1 MIFDFFRVTI
11 LNFQIYLVYRR
22 GFQRKRIL
30 KRNLKRSADSTYKPV
45 AKLYTR
51 GGGGKISFQYAFP
64 LKTTII
70 YLKIQNG
77 NPEKIKYHNFFL
89 IW

>member
-11 LNFQIYLVYRR
+11 LNFQIYDR

-45 AKLYTR
+45 AKLYTPSSPGIIDDVWVDITLGR
-51 GGGGKISFQYAFP
+51 NKSYIFNAVYFKICTALAIDIGASK
-64 LKTTII
+64 L
-70 YLKIQNG
+70 
-77 NPEKIKYHNFFL
+77 
-89 IW
+89 